1 MAAGW
6 RRRAL
11 IRTATWRGPR
21 SRGASGLR
29 RFVTR
34 HARLLEQRAPPVL
47 CQNTGRKQLL
57 IVLVVMRQQW
67 RVGGGAKKSNANSR
81 KQSDRYNNVEGIRE
95 HGQCRRRLSFV
106 AHRCVDKERL
116 RLICRRRL
124 LNKLTPDPSIIPV
137 LSIGWC
143 LAPREALIT
152 TDG

>member
-1 MAAGW
+1 MAAGR

-11 IRTATWRGPR
+11 IKTATWRGPR
-21 SRGASGLR
+21 SRGAGGLR

-34 HARLLEQRAPPVL
+34 HARLQEQRAPPVL
-47 CQNTGRKQLL
+47 CQNTREEAAPHCPCRDEATMAAGGGRK
-57 IVLVVMRQQW
+57 
-67 RVGGGAKKSNANSR
+67 KSSANSR

-95 HGQCRRRLSFV
+95 HGQCQRRVSFV

-143 LAPREALIT
+143 LAPREA
-152 TDG
+152 

>member
-1 MAAGW
+1 MAAGR

-11 IRTATWRGPR
+11 IKGGGLEIEERAVCGGSLQDTQDYR
-21 SRGASGLR
+21 SRGP
-29 RFVTR
+29 
-34 HARLLEQRAPPVL
+34 HL
-47 CQNTGRKQLL
+47 CCVKTQGRKQLL

-67 RVGGGAKKSNANSR
+67 RAGGAKKSSGNSR

-95 HGQCRRRLSFV
+95 HGQCRWRVSFV

-143 LAPREALIT
+143 LAPREA
-152 TDG
+152 